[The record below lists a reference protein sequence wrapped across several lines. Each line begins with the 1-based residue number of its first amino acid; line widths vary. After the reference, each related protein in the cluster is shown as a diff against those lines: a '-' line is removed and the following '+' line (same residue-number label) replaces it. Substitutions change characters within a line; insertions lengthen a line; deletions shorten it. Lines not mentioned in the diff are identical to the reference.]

1 MTKSLII
8 QLMIKLII
16 EIWEETKHKMTHSLN
31 LLGRATLEQFLK
43 YIISFKKIYPSPDP
57 PLFH

>member
-1 MTKSLII
+1 
-8 QLMIKLII
+8 MIKLII

-43 YIISFKKIYPSPDP
+43 YINLFQKNISISRPSFI
-57 PLFH
+57 PLG